1 MMYYKLEEIANYD
14 DINLTLTVNETIE
27 EVTTVKTILTSNQIE
42 FFLKNVYGDRIL
54 VKDEVN
60 LQNAFNDLL
69 AYFNYYKGLFQ
80 EDLQRLYD
88 GWRLHYSPIENYDK
102 YGSIKTDYKG
112 TEKNELKKTGSEFH
126 IDEATGWKD
135 IQELGKEEHKLTK
148 GGTESNTHQ
157 EAAFNSPTTL
167 NDASKDTTTFT
178 TRTDTT
184 VSTYGGNTQAD
195 DRITREKYSDDYSRK
210 TSIVYSGELP
220 SEERKDSSKKTFE
233 QRYDEV
239 TEHTHGNIG
248 VKSSESLLLEEFSLR
263 MKFELENYL
272 RLIVDKFSIMV

>member
-1 MMYYKLEEIANYD
+1 MYYKLEEIANYD
-14 DINLTLTVNETIE
+14 DINLTLTVNETVE
-27 EVTTVKTILTSNQIE
+27 EVTTVKTILTSNQIK
-42 FFLKNVYGDRIL
+42 FFLENVYGDRIL

-60 LQNAFNDLL
+60 LQNAYNDLL
-69 AYFNYYKGLFQ
+69 DFFNYYKGLFQ

-88 GWRLHYSPIENYDK
+88 GWRLYYSPIENYDK
-102 YGSIKTDYKG
+102 YGSLKTDYKG

-135 IQELGKEEHKLTK
+135 IQELGKEEHKMTK
-148 GGTESNTHQ
+148 GGTEKNTHK
-157 EAAFNSPTTL
+157 EAAFNTPSSL
-167 NDASKDTTTFT
+167 NAASEDETTFT

-184 VSTYGGNTQAD
+184 EVKYGGNTQAE
-195 DRITREKYSDDYSRK
+195 DRITREKYSNDYSRK
-210 TSIVYSGELP
+210 TSIVYSGQLP

-272 RLIVDKFSIMV
+272 RLIVDKFTIMI

>member
-1 MMYYKLEEIANYD
+1 MYYKLSEIANYD
-14 DINLTLTVNETIE
+14 DINLSLTVNETVE
-27 EVTTVKTILTSNQIE
+27 KVTTVKTILSSSQIK
-42 FFLKNVYGDRIL
+42 FFLENVYGQRIL
-54 VKDEVN
+54 TKDETN
-60 LQNAFNDLL
+60 LQNAYNDLL

-88 GWRLHYSPIENYDK
+88 GWRLYYSPIENYDK

-126 IDEATGWKD
+126 IEENAGYKD

-148 GGTESNTHQ
+148 GGTEKNTHK
-157 EAAFNSPTTL
+157 EAAFNTPTSL
-167 NDASKDTTTFT
+167 NAASEDETTFT

-184 VSTYGGNTQAD
+184 EVKYGGNKQTE
-195 DRITREKYSDDYSRK
+195 DRITREKYSQDYKKQIS
-210 TSIVYSGELP
+210 TVYSGELP
-220 SEERKDSSKKTFE
+220 SEERKDTNKKTFE

-248 VKSSESLLLEEFSLR
+248 VKSSESLLLEEFDLR

-272 RLIVDKFSIMV
+272 RLIVDKFTIMV

>member
-1 MMYYKLEEIANYD
+1 MYYKLSEIANYD
-14 DINLTLTVNETIE
+14 DINLSLTVNETVE
-27 EVTTVKTILTSNQIE
+27 KVTTVKTILSSSQIK
-42 FFLKNVYGDRIL
+42 FFLENVYGQRIL
-54 VKDEVN
+54 TKDETN
-60 LQNAFNDLL
+60 LQNAYNDLL

-88 GWRLHYSPIENYDK
+88 GWRLYYSPIENYDK

-126 IDEATGWKD
+126 IEENAGYKD

-148 GGTESNTHQ
+148 GGTEKNTHK
-157 EAAFNSPTTL
+157 EAAFNTPTSL
-167 NDASKDTTTFT
+167 NAASEDETTFT

-184 VSTYGGNTQAD
+184 EVKYGGNKQTD
-195 DRITREKYSDDYSRK
+195 DRITREKYSNDYQKK

-220 SEERKDSSKKTFE
+220 SEERKDTNKKTFE

-248 VKSSESLLLEEFSLR
+248 VKSSESLLLEEFDLR

-272 RLIVDKFSIMV
+272 RLIVDKFTIMV

>member
-1 MMYYKLEEIANYD
+1 MYYKLEEIANYD
-14 DINLTLTVNETIE
+14 DINLTLTINETVE

-69 AYFNYYKGLFQ
+69 DYFNYYKGLFQ

-88 GWRLHYSPIENYDK
+88 SWRLEYNPIENYDK
-102 YGSIKTDYKG
+102 YSDITTDFKG
-112 TEKNELKKTGSEFH
+112 KEKNELKKTGSEFH
-126 IDEATGWKD
+126 INEAFGYKD
-135 IQELGKEEHKLTK
+135 IQEMGKESHELTK
-148 GGTESNTHQ
+148 SGTESNKHK
-157 EAAFNSPTTL
+157 EAAFNTPTTL
-167 NDASKDTTTFT
+167 NDASEDTTTFT
-178 TRTDTT
+178 TRKDST
-184 VSTYGGNTQAD
+184 VSKYGGDTQAD
-195 DRITREKYSDDYSRK
+195 DRITREKYSNDYQQK

-220 SEERKDSSKKTFE
+220 SEERKDTSEKSFE
-233 QRYDEV
+233 QRQDEV

-248 VKSSESLLLEEFSLR
+248 VTSNVQLLSSEFSLR

-272 RLIVDKFSIMV
+272 RLIVDKFSIMI

>member
-1 MMYYKLEEIANYD
+1 MYYKLEEIANYD
-14 DINLTLTVNETIE
+14 DINLTLTVNETVE
-27 EVTTVKTILTSNQIE
+27 EVTTVKTILTSSQID

-54 VKDEVN
+54 VKDELN

-69 AYFNYYKGLFQ
+69 DFFNYYKGLFQ

-88 GWRLHYSPIENYDK
+88 GWRLYYSPIENYDK
-102 YGSIKTDYKG
+102 YGSITTNYKG
-112 TEKNELKKTGSEFH
+112 KEKNELKRVGSEFH
-126 IDEATGWKD
+126 IDEAFGYKD
-135 IQELGKEEHKLTK
+135 IQEMGKESHELTK
-148 GGTESNTHQ
+148 TGEESYKHK
-157 EAAFNSPTTL
+157 EAAFNTPTTL
-167 NDASKDTTTFT
+167 NDATEDKTTFTNRKDTT
-178 TRTDTT
+178 
-184 VSTYGGNTQAD
+184 SIKYGGNNQAD
-195 DRITREKYSDDYSRK
+195 DRITREKYSNDYQKK

-220 SEERKDSSKKTFE
+220 SEERKDTTEKTFTDR
-233 QRYDEV
+233 QDEV

>member
-1 MMYYKLEEIANYD
+1 MYYKLSEIANYD
-14 DINLTLTVNETIE
+14 DINLSLTVNETVE

-42 FFLKNVYGDRIL
+42 FFLENVYGQRIL
-54 VKDEVN
+54 TKDEVN
-60 LQNAFNDLL
+60 LQNAYNDLI

-88 GWRLHYSPIENYDK
+88 GWRLYYSPIENYDK

-112 TEKNELKKTGSEFH
+112 SEKNELKRTGSEFH
-126 IDEATGWKD
+126 IDEAFGYKD

-148 GGTESNTHQ
+148 GGSEKNTHK
-157 EAAFNSPTTL
+157 EAAFNTPSSLNAASEDETTYTTR
-167 NDASKDTTTFT
+167 ADTTE
-178 TRTDTT
+178 
-184 VSTYGGNTQAD
+184 VKYGGDTQAE
-195 DRITREKYSDDYSRK
+195 DRITREKYSNDYQKK

-220 SEERKDSSKKTFE
+220 SEERKDSNKKTFE
-233 QRYDEV
+233 NRYDTV

-272 RLIVDKFSIMV
+272 RLIVDKFSIMI

>member
-1 MMYYKLEEIANYD
+1 MYYKLEEIANYD
-14 DINLTLTVNETIE
+14 DINLTLTVNETVGE
-27 EVTTVKTILTSNQIE
+27 TTQVKTILSSNQIK
-42 FFLKNVYGDRIL
+42 FFLENVYGQRIL
-54 VKDEVN
+54 TKDEVN

-88 GWRLHYSPIENYDK
+88 GWRLYYSPIENYDK

-112 TEKNELKKTGSEFH
+112 TEKNELTKKGSEYH
-126 IDEATGWKD
+126 IEEATGYKD

-148 GGTESNTHQ
+148 GGTEKNTHK
-157 EAAFNSPTTL
+157 EAAFNTPSSL
-167 NDASKDTTTFT
+167 NAASEDETTFT

-184 VSTYGGNTQAD
+184 EVKYGGNTQAE
-195 DRITREKYSDDYSRK
+195 DRITREKYSDDYEKKIS
-210 TSIVYSGELP
+210 TVYSGLLP
-220 SEERKDSSKKTFE
+220 SEERKDSNKRTFE
-233 QRYDEV
+233 SRYDEI

-248 VKSSESLLLEEFSLR
+248 VKSSESLLLEEFDLR

-272 RLIVDKFSIMV
+272 RLIVDKFTIMI

>member
-1 MMYYKLEEIANYD
+1 MYYKLEEIANYD
-14 DINLTLTVNETIE
+14 DINLTLTVNETVE
-27 EVTTVKTILTSNQIE
+27 EVTTVKTILTSAQID

-60 LQNAFNDLL
+60 LQNAYNDLL
-69 AYFNYYKGLFQ
+69 DYFNYYKGLFQ

-88 GWRLHYSPIENYDK
+88 GWRLYYSPIENYDK

-148 GGTESNTHQ
+148 GGTEKNTHK
-157 EAAFNSPTTL
+157 EAAFNTPSSL
-167 NDASKDTTTFT
+167 NAASEDTTTFT

-195 DRITREKYSDDYSRK
+195 ARITREKYSNDYQKK
-210 TSIVYSGELP
+210 TSIVYSGQLP
-220 SEERKDSSKKTFE
+220 SEERKDTNTKTFTG
-233 QRYDEV
+233 RNDEV

-248 VKSSESLLLEEFSLR
+248 VKSSESLLLEEFDLR

-272 RLIVDKFSIMV
+272 RLIVDKFSIMI

>member
-1 MMYYKLEEIANYD
+1 MYYKLEEIANYD
-14 DINLTLTVNETIE
+14 DINLTLTVNETVE
-27 EVTTVKTILTSNQIE
+27 EVTTVKTILTSAQIE

-88 GWRLHYSPIENYDK
+88 GWRLYYSPIENYDK

-112 TEKNELKKTGSEFH
+112 KEKNELTKKGKETHTETIEGY
-126 IDEATGWKD
+126 KD
-135 IQELGKEEHKLTK
+135 IQEMGTEEHKLTK
-148 GGTESNTHQ
+148 TGTEKNTHK
-157 EAAFNSPTTL
+157 ESAFNSPTSL
-167 NDASKDTTTFT
+167 NTTGEDDTTFT
-178 TRTDTT
+178 TRSDTT
-184 VSTYGGNTQAD
+184 TSKYGGNTASD
-195 DRITREKYSDDYSRK
+195 DRITREKYSNNYQRK
-210 TSIVYSGELP
+210 NSTVYSGTLP
-220 SEERKDSSKKTFE
+220 SEDRKDTTEKSFE
-233 QRYDEV
+233 SRSDEV

>member
-1 MMYYKLEEIANYD
+1 MYYKLSEIANYD
-14 DINLTLTVNETIE
+14 DINLSLTVNETVE
-27 EVTTVKTILTSNQIE
+27 KVTTVKTILSSSQIK
-42 FFLKNVYGDRIL
+42 FFLENVYGQRIL
-54 VKDEVN
+54 TKDETN
-60 LQNAFNDLL
+60 LQNAYNDMID
-69 AYFNYYKGLFQ
+69 YFNYYKTLFQ

-88 GWRLHYSPIENYDK
+88 GWRLYYSPIENYDK

-126 IDEATGWKD
+126 IDEATGFKD
-135 IQELGKEEHKLTK
+135 IQEMGKEEHKLTK
-148 GGTESNTHQ
+148 SGTESNTHQ
-157 EAAFNSPTTL
+157 EAAFNTPTTM
-167 NDASKDTTTFT
+167 NDASKDETTFT

-184 VSTYGGNTQAD
+184 TSTYGGNKQTD
-195 DRITREKYSDDYSRK
+195 DRITREKYSNDYQKK

-220 SEERKDSSKKTFE
+220 SEERKDTNKKTFE

-248 VKSSESLLLEEFSLR
+248 VKSSESLLLEEFDLR

-272 RLIVDKFSIMV
+272 RLIVDKFTIMV

>member
-1 MMYYKLEEIANYD
+1 MYYKLSEIANYD
-14 DINLTLTVNETIE
+14 DINLSLTVNETVE
-27 EVTTVKTILTSNQIE
+27 KVTTVKTILSSSQIK
-42 FFLKNVYGDRIL
+42 FFLENVYGERIL
-54 VKDEVN
+54 TKDEVN
-60 LQNAFNDLL
+60 LQNAYNDLL

-88 GWRLHYSPIENYDK
+88 GWRLYYSPIENYDK

-126 IDEATGWKD
+126 IDEATGFKD
-135 IQELGKEEHKLTK
+135 IQEMGKEEHKLTK
-148 GGTESNTHQ
+148 GGTEKNTHK
-157 EAAFNSPTTL
+157 EAAFNTPSSL
-167 NDASKDTTTFT
+167 NAASEDETTFT

-184 VSTYGGNTQAD
+184 TSTYGGNKQTD
-195 DRITREKYSDDYSRK
+195 DRITREKYSNDYQKK

-220 SEERKDSSKKTFE
+220 SEERKDTNKKTFE

-248 VKSSESLLLEEFSLR
+248 VKSSESLLLEEFDLR

-272 RLIVDKFSIMV
+272 RLIVDKFTIMV

>member
-1 MMYYKLEEIANYD
+1 MYYKLEEIANYD

-27 EVTTVKTILTSNQIE
+27 EVTTVKTILTSSQID

-54 VKDEVN
+54 VKDELN
-60 LQNAFNDLL
+60 LQNAYNDLL
-69 AYFNYYKGLFQ
+69 DFFNYYKGLFQ

-88 GWRLHYSPIENYDK
+88 GWRLYYSPIENYDK

-148 GGTESNTHQ
+148 GGTEKNTHK
-157 EAAFNSPTTL
+157 EAAFNTPSSL
-167 NDASKDTTTFT
+167 NAASEDETTFT

-184 VSTYGGNTQAD
+184 EVKYGGNTQAE
-195 DRITREKYSDDYSRK
+195 DRITREKYSNDYSKK

-233 QRYDEV
+233 SRYDEV

-272 RLIVDKFSIMV
+272 RLIVDKFSIMI

>member
-1 MMYYKLEEIANYD
+1 MYYKLEEIANYD
-14 DINLTLTVNETIE
+14 DINLTLTVNETVK
-27 EVTTVKTILTSNQIE
+27 EVTTVKTILTSNQIK
-42 FFLKNVYGDRIL
+42 FFLENVYGDRIL

-60 LQNAFNDLL
+60 LQNAFNDLIDF
-69 AYFNYYKGLFQ
+69 FNYYKGLFQ

-88 GWRLHYSPIENYDK
+88 GWRLYYSPIENYDK

-112 TEKNELKKTGSEFH
+112 TEKNELKKTGSEYH
-126 IDEATGWKD
+126 IEEATGYKD

-148 GGTESNTHQ
+148 GGTESNMHQ
-157 EAAFNSPTTL
+157 EAAFNTPATL
-167 NDASKDTTTFT
+167 NDAYKDTTTFT

-184 VSTYGGNTQAD
+184 TSTYGGKTQAE
-195 DRITREKYSDDYSRK
+195 DRITREKYSDDYSKK
-210 TSIVYSGELP
+210 TSTVYSGLLP

-248 VKSSESLLLEEFSLR
+248 VKSSESLLLEEFDLR

>member
-1 MMYYKLEEIANYD
+1 MYYKLSEIANYD
-14 DINLTLTVNETIE
+14 DINLTLTVNETVE
-27 EVTTVKTILTSNQIE
+27 KVTTVKTILSSSQIK
-42 FFLKNVYGDRIL
+42 FFLENVYGERIL
-54 VKDEVN
+54 TKDETN
-60 LQNAFNDLL
+60 LQNAYNDMID
-69 AYFNYYKGLFQ
+69 YFNYYKTLFQ

-88 GWRLHYSPIENYDK
+88 GWRLYYSPIENYDK

-126 IDEATGWKD
+126 IDEATGFKD
-135 IQELGKEEHKLTK
+135 IQEMGKEEHKLTK
-148 GGTESNTHQ
+148 GGTEKNTHK
-157 EAAFNSPTTL
+157 EAAFNTPSSL
-167 NDASKDTTTFT
+167 NAASEDETTFT

-184 VSTYGGNTQAD
+184 TSTYGGNKQTD
-195 DRITREKYSDDYSRK
+195 DRITREKYSNDYQKK

-220 SEERKDSSKKTFE
+220 SEERKDTNKKTFE

-248 VKSSESLLLEEFSLR
+248 VKSSESLLLEEFDLR

-272 RLIVDKFSIMV
+272 RLIVDKFTIMV